1 MEQDDR
7 DLFLPSISK
16 CNIHTF
22 LHQHFLQYFLPF
34 TEHNARTRNKLS
46 LEDEGENFDKMN
58 EEVHKYQ
65 QEFASKIKW
74 AQKKV

>member
-1 MEQDDR
+1 MC
-7 DLFLPSISK
+7 PA
-16 CNIHTF
+16 
-22 LHQHFLQYFLPF
+22 
-34 TEHNARTRNKLS
+34 EHNARARNKLS
-46 LEDEGENFDKMN
+46 LVDESENFDKMN